1 MLLTDTEEENSRSD
15 IGYQSTEINR
25 KIINAFGIYWRR
37 ELIHWKSIP
46 DLLGIQQIGASPVN
60 FKEQKGIY
68 LLHDNRETIYVGQAI
83 ETTLGQRLKYHIS
96 DRLSGRWNRFS
107 WFGFHSVLNDGKLE
121 LLKNH
126 ENLSIQEL
134 GDAFEAILIESM
146 EPRQNRKQG
155 NTFFGIE
162 YLQQESPE
170 IKKKQKEELVKELLD
185 KL

>member
-1 MLLTDTEEENSRSD
+1 M
-15 IGYQSTEINR
+15 
-25 KIINAFGIYWRR
+25 
-37 ELIHWKSIP
+37 
-46 DLLGIQQIGASPVN
+46 
-60 FKEQKGIY
+60 
-68 LLHDNRETIYVGQAI
+68 
-83 ETTLGQRLKYHIS
+83 
-96 DRLSGRWNRFS
+96 
-107 WFGFHSVLNDGKLE
+107 E